1 MNCSVHK
8 KIGVLGESP
17 GDRYRTLF
25 ATLAQIYPVEFRRI
39 SSFEN
44 EVVDAVLV
52 LDGRVS
58 EAEAAAARGI
68 PAYVIVSNGEGKN
81 HTTGP
86 EMRFGTSDSLDLCL
100 RGQTMTETAT
110 GPLPALSVKP
120 GDEVL
125 AYLGERPILINRT
138 VGASYCQIT
147 TAPLPLLAQNELL
160 FQHLSEGCFLGLLP
174 LINFL
179 RQAVR
184 DTGWQDAPIQTCFVF
199 DDPSL
204 YWPSYGFLDYRLLA
218 ELAAQQ
224 GLFISV
230 ATIPLD
236 TWWVNR
242 AVAATF
248 RSFSPRLSVI
258 MHGNNHTAYELLA
271 EKGSAGHLEN
281 AAQAMSRIERLQER
295 HGLAGFKIMEA
306 PHGAI
311 SRQMMGHLMSLGY
324 EAVLC
329 TPGLL
334 VQHNPGV
341 AWPATLGLDRADFPA
356 GGGLPAI
363 SRIKMTANW
372 KNEAILAALLR
383 KPFVIAGHHWDVAD
397 GYKLLEEISKTIS
410 GLGCLTWGSPQD
422 IARNNY
428 KHMRNGDA
436 LSLKL
441 YGRHIR
447 VSLPEGVKRL
457 FIHRPWLQPG
467 NDTENLVVAQSGLEI
482 FRGNGGS
489 VIGPIPIDAA
499 GVLDISSHL
508 KFHIDFRTVK
518 TPRTEGWPVVRKIL
532 MEMRDRSS
540 PVRYQAMRWIQG
552 AKAKPPGKTG
562 DY

>member
-1 MNCSVHK
+1 M
-8 KIGVLGESP
+8 
-17 GDRYRTLF
+17 LF

-39 SSFEN
+39 SAFEN

-58 EAEAAAARGI
+58 EGEAAAAKGI
-68 PAYVIVSNGEGKN
+68 PAYVVVSDSAGKN
-81 HTTGP
+81 HATGP
-86 EMRFGTSDSLDLCL
+86 ELSFGASDTLDICL
-100 RGQTMTETAT
+100 RGQTMTETET
-110 GPLPALSVKP
+110 SPLPALSVKP

-125 AYLGERPILINRT
+125 ACLGRRPIWINRS
-138 VGASYCQIT
+138 VGGSDCQIT

-160 FQHLSEGCFLGLLP
+160 FRYLSEGRFLGLLP

-179 RQAVR
+179 RRTVR
-184 DTGWQDAPIQTCFVF
+184 DIGWQDAPVQTCFIF

-204 YWPSYGFLDYRLLA
+204 YWPSYGFLDYRELA
-218 ELAAQQ
+218 ELSTRH
-224 GLFISV
+224 GLFVSV

-242 AVAATF
+242 TVAAMF
-248 RSFSPRLSVI
+248 RSNPRLSVI
-258 MHGNNHTAYELLA
+258 MHGNNHTDQELLG
-271 EKGSAGHLEN
+271 KNGSGGHLEN
-281 AAQAMSRIERLQER
+281 AAQAMRRIERLEQR

-311 SRQMMGHLMSLGY
+311 SRAMMGHLMSLGY

-329 TPGLL
+329 TADLL
-334 VQHNPGV
+334 VEHNPDAV
-341 AWPATLGLDRADFPA
+341 WPATLGLDRADFLA
-356 GGGLPAI
+356 GGGLPSI

-372 KNEAILAALLR
+372 KNEVILAALLR

-397 GYKLLEEISKTIS
+397 GFKLLEEISKTVND
-410 GLGCLTWGSPQD
+410 LRCLTWGSPQD

-428 KHMRNGDA
+428 QHMRNGDA

-447 VSLPEGVKRL
+447 VCLPEGVKHL
-457 FIHRPWLQPG
+457 FIHRPWLQSG
-467 NDTENLVVAQSGLEI
+467 NETESLVVAQSGLEI
-482 FRGNGGS
+482 FRGKGGN
-489 VIGPIPIDAA
+489 VVGPIPVDTG
-499 GVLDISSHL
+499 GVIDISSHH
-508 KFHIDFRTVK
+508 KSQIDFRTVK

-552 AKAKPPGKTG
+552 AKAKPPGKKG